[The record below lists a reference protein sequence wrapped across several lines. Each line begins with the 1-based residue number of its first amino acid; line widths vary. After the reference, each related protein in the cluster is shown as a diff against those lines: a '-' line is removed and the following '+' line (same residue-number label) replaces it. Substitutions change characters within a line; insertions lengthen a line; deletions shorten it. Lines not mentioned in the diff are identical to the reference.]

1 MNINRLAAKRAL
13 DLQRSAGI
21 FDHPQHDQMLC
32 NYADAAA
39 EDVMKE
45 IQEQLP
51 KIVSETVDRY
61 MNSKSVEVKVD
72 EASVKSVKSK
82 ITDLFYQF
90 SLIQACD

>member
-1 MNINRLAAKRAL
+1 MNIKRHAAKRAL

-21 FDHPQHDQMLC
+21 FDHPHHDQMLC

-82 ITDLFYQF
+82 ITDLLS
-90 SLIQACD
+90 SLFR

>member
-1 MNINRLAAKRAL
+1 MNIKRHAAKRSL

-82 ITDLFYQF
+82 ITDLLSGLFR
-90 SLIQACD
+90 

>member
-1 MNINRLAAKRAL
+1 
-13 DLQRSAGI
+13 
-21 FDHPQHDQMLC
+21 MLC

-82 ITDLFYQF
+82 ITNLLSGLFR
-90 SLIQACD
+90 

>member
-1 MNINRLAAKRAL
+1 MMMMNRHAAKRAL

-82 ITDLFYQF
+82 ITDLLSGLFR
-90 SLIQACD
+90 

>member
-1 MNINRLAAKRAL
+1 
-13 DLQRSAGI
+13 
-21 FDHPQHDQMLC
+21 MLC

-61 MNSKSVEVKVD
+61 MNSKNVEVKVD

-82 ITDLFYQF
+82 ITDLLSGLFR
-90 SLIQACD
+90 

>member
-1 MNINRLAAKRAL
+1 
-13 DLQRSAGI
+13 
-21 FDHPQHDQMLC
+21 MLC

-61 MNSKSVEVKVD
+61 MNSKSVEFKVD

-82 ITDLFYQF
+82 ITDLLSGLFR
-90 SLIQACD
+90 

>member
-1 MNINRLAAKRAL
+1 MNIKRHAAKRAL

-51 KIVSETVDRY
+51 KLVSDTVDKY
-61 MNSKSVEVKVD
+61 MASKSVEVKVD

-82 ITDLFYQF
+82 ITDLLSGLFR
-90 SLIQACD
+90 

>member
-1 MNINRLAAKRAL
+1 
-13 DLQRSAGI
+13 
-21 FDHPQHDQMLC
+21 MLC

-72 EASVKSVKSK
+72 EASVKSVKNK
-82 ITDLFYQF
+82 ITDLLSGLFFFF
-90 SLIQACD
+90 S

>member
-1 MNINRLAAKRAL
+1 
-13 DLQRSAGI
+13 
-21 FDHPQHDQMLC
+21 MLC

-72 EASVKSVKSK
+72 EASVKSVKNK
-82 ITDLFYQF
+82 ITDLLSGLFR
-90 SLIQACD
+90 

>member
-1 MNINRLAAKRAL
+1 
-13 DLQRSAGI
+13 
-21 FDHPQHDQMLC
+21 MLC

-82 ITDLFYQF
+82 STDLLSGLFRW
-90 SLIQACD
+90 SS

>member
-1 MNINRLAAKRAL
+1 MNIKRHAAKHAL

-82 ITDLFYQF
+82 ITDLLSGLFR
-90 SLIQACD
+90 

>member
-1 MNINRLAAKRAL
+1 MNINRHAAKRAL

-21 FDHPQHDQMLC
+21 HDHPQHDQMLC

-51 KIVSETVDRY
+51 NIVSETVDRY
-61 MNSKSVEVKVD
+61 MSSKSVEVKVD
-72 EASVKSVKSK
+72 EASVKSVKNK
-82 ITDLFYQF
+82 IADLLSGLFR
-90 SLIQACD
+90 

>member
-1 MNINRLAAKRAL
+1 MNIKRHAAKRAL

-72 EASVKSVKSK
+72 EASVKSFKSK
-82 ITDLFYQF
+82 ITDLLSGLFR
-90 SLIQACD
+90 

>member
-1 MNINRLAAKRAL
+1 
-13 DLQRSAGI
+13 
-21 FDHPQHDQMLC
+21 MLC

-72 EASVKSVKSK
+72 EASVKSVKIK
-82 ITDLFYQF
+82 ITDLLSGLFR
-90 SLIQACD
+90 

>member
-1 MNINRLAAKRAL
+1 MNIKRHAAKRAL
-13 DLQRSAGI
+13 DLQHSAGI

-82 ITDLFYQF
+82 ITDLLSGLFR
-90 SLIQACD
+90 

>member
-1 MNINRLAAKRAL
+1 MNIKRHAAKRAL

-39 EDVMKE
+39 EDVRKE
-45 IQEQLP
+45 IQEQLA

-82 ITDLFYQF
+82 ITDLLSGLFR
-90 SLIQACD
+90 

>member
-1 MNINRLAAKRAL
+1 
-13 DLQRSAGI
+13 
-21 FDHPQHDQMLC
+21 
-32 NYADAAA
+32 
-39 EDVMKE
+39 MKE

-82 ITDLFYQF
+82 ITALLSGLFR
-90 SLIQACD
+90 

>member
-1 MNINRLAAKRAL
+1 
-13 DLQRSAGI
+13 
-21 FDHPQHDQMLC
+21 MLC

-51 KIVSETVDRY
+51 KIVSDTVDRY
-61 MNSKSVEVKVD
+61 MSSKSVEVKVD

-82 ITDLFYQF
+82 ITDLLSGLFR
-90 SLIQACD
+90 

>member
-1 MNINRLAAKRAL
+1 
-13 DLQRSAGI
+13 
-21 FDHPQHDQMLC
+21 MLC

-82 ITDLFYQF
+82 ITELLSGLFR
-90 SLIQACD
+90 

>member
-1 MNINRLAAKRAL
+1 MNINRHAAKRAL

-45 IQEQLP
+45 IQDQLP

-61 MNSKSVEVKVD
+61 MSSRSAEIKVD
-72 EASVKSVKSK
+72 EASVKSVKNK
-82 ITDLFYQF
+82 ITELLSGLFR
-90 SLIQACD
+90 

>member
-1 MNINRLAAKRAL
+1 
-13 DLQRSAGI
+13 
-21 FDHPQHDQMLC
+21 MLC

-61 MNSKSVEVKVD
+61 MNSKSVEAKVD

-82 ITDLFYQF
+82 ITDLLSGLFR
-90 SLIQACD
+90 

>member
-1 MNINRLAAKRAL
+1 MMTMNRHAAKRAL

-21 FDHPQHDQMLC
+21 HDHPLHDQMLC

-39 EDVMKE
+39 SEMLKE
-45 IQEQLP
+45 ILDQLP
-51 KIVSETVDRY
+51 KLVSETVDKY

-82 ITDLFYQF
+82 ITDLLS
-90 SLIQACD
+90 SLFR

>member
-1 MNINRLAAKRAL
+1 
-13 DLQRSAGI
+13 
-21 FDHPQHDQMLC
+21 MLC

-39 EDVMKE
+39 NDILKE

-82 ITDLFYQF
+82 ITDLLS
-90 SLIQACD
+90 SLFR

>member
-1 MNINRLAAKRAL
+1 
-13 DLQRSAGI
+13 
-21 FDHPQHDQMLC
+21 MLC

-51 KIVSETVDRY
+51 KIVSETVDRF

-82 ITDLFYQF
+82 ITDLLSGLFRW
-90 SLIQACD
+90 SS

>member
-1 MNINRLAAKRAL
+1 
-13 DLQRSAGI
+13 
-21 FDHPQHDQMLC
+21 MLC

-39 EDVMKE
+39 EDVMKD

-82 ITDLFYQF
+82 ITDLLSGLFR
-90 SLIQACD
+90 

>member
-1 MNINRLAAKRAL
+1 
-13 DLQRSAGI
+13 
-21 FDHPQHDQMLC
+21 MLC

-51 KIVSETVDRY
+51 KLVSETVDRY
-61 MNSKSVEVKVD
+61 MNTRSVEVKVD

-82 ITDLFYQF
+82 ITDLLS
-90 SLIQACD
+90 SLFR

>member
-1 MNINRLAAKRAL
+1 ML
-13 DLQRSAGI
+13 GI
-21 FDHPQHDQMLC
+21 SISSKNMLC

-39 EDVMKE
+39 NDILKE

-51 KIVSETVDRY
+51 KWVSETVDKY

-82 ITDLFYQF
+82 ITDLLS
-90 SLIQACD
+90 SLFR